1 MHLAVIGCGYWGP
14 NHIRSFQ
21 GVADC
26 RVTAVDSNP
35 SRLAEMSKRF
45 SGLGLEMET
54 ERIWADPD
62 VNAVVISTPTAT
74 HFELAKRSLQSGKHV
89 LCEKPLCMVTRQ
101 VSELALLAQERG
113 LQLMTG
119 HTFLFNPGIVR
130 IKQLIEKDELGTI
143 FSLSAVRTNLGP
155 IRSDVNAAYDLAA
168 HDVAVFNWL
177 LESEPEVVSAIGG
190 DFVQPGIQDVV
201 FINLRYPKGQVA
213 NIHASWL
220 NPRKVRQMT
229 IVGSRRM
236 VTWDDLS
243 TQTPVAIYD
252 RGANVAS
259 TETSFGEFLRV
270 ATWDG
275 DVRLPKIEATEP
287 LRAQSQYFIDSLRE
301 PTKLRSDGWFS
312 RGVVRTLE
320 SVSHSLARAG
330 TPILLAEIS
339 L

>member
-1 MHLAVIGCGYWGP
+1 MHLAVVGCGYWGP

-21 GVADC
+21 GIADC

-35 SRLAEMSKRF
+35 SRLAEIAKRF
-45 SGLGLEMET
+45 TSLGLENEA

-62 VNAVVISTPTAT
+62 VEAVVISTPTAS
-74 HFELAKRSLQSGKHV
+74 HYELAKRSLQAGKHV
-89 LCEKPLCMVTRQ
+89 LCEKPLCMITRQ
-101 VSELALLAQERG
+101 ASELTQLAEDRG

-119 HTFLFNPGIVR
+119 HTFLFNPGIV
-130 IKQLIEKDELGTI
+130 KVKELIEQNELGSI
-143 FSLSAVRTNLGP
+143 FCLSAVRTNLGP

-177 LESEPEVVSAIGG
+177 LGAEPEVVSAIGG
-190 DFVQPGIQDVV
+190 DYVQNGIQDVV
-201 FINLRYPKGQVA
+201 FINLRYPGRQVA

-259 TETSFGEFLRV
+259 TDTSYGEFLRV

-287 LRAQSQYFIDSLRE
+287 LRVQSQYFIDSLRA
-301 PTKLRSDGWFS
+301 PSLRRSDGWFS
-312 RGVVRTLE
+312 RGVVRTIE
-320 SVSHSLARAG
+320 SVSLSLARAG
-330 TPILLAEIS
+330 MPIQLAEIDS
-339 L
+339 

>member
-1 MHLAVIGCGYWGP
+1 MHLAVVGCGYWGP

-21 GVADC
+21 GIADC

-35 SRLAEMSKRF
+35 SRLAEIAKRF
-45 SGLGLEMET
+45 TGLGLENEA

-62 VNAVVISTPTAT
+62 VEAVVISTPTAS
-74 HFELAKRSLQSGKHV
+74 HYELAKRSLQAGKHV
-89 LCEKPLCMVTRQ
+89 LCEKPLCMITRQ
-101 VSELALLAQERG
+101 ASELTQLAEDRG

-119 HTFLFNPGIVR
+119 HTFLFNPGIV
-130 IKQLIEKDELGTI
+130 KVKELIEQNELGSI
-143 FSLSAVRTNLGP
+143 LCLSAVRTNLGP

-177 LESEPEVVSAIGG
+177 LGAEPEVVSAIGG
-190 DFVQPGIQDVV
+190 DYVQNGIQDVV
-201 FINLRYPKGQVA
+201 FINLRYPGRQVA

-259 TETSFGEFLRV
+259 TDTSYGEFLRV

-287 LRAQSQYFIDSLRE
+287 LRVQSQYFIDSLRD
-301 PTKLRSDGWFS
+301 PSLRRSDGWFS
-312 RGVVRTLE
+312 RGVVRTIE
-320 SVSHSLARAG
+320 AVSLSLARAG
-330 TPILLAEIS
+330 MPIQLAEIDS
-339 L
+339 

>member
-1 MHLAVIGCGYWGP
+1 MHIAVIGCGYWGP

-26 RVTAVDSNP
+26 RVTAVDSDS

-45 SGLGLEMET
+45 SLLGVETET
-54 ERIWADPD
+54 ERIWTDPD

-74 HFELAKRSLQSGKHV
+74 HYELAKRSLRAGKHV

-101 VSELALLAQERG
+101 ATELAQLAKDRG

-119 HTFLFNPGIVR
+119 HTFLFNPGIVK
-130 IKQLIEKDELGTI
+130 IKQLIDQDELGTV

-177 LESEPEVVSAIGG
+177 LEAEPEVVSAIGG
-190 DFVQPGIQDVV
+190 DYVQHGIQDVV
-201 FINLRYPKGQVA
+201 FINLRYPDQQVA

-259 TETSFGEFLRV
+259 NDTSFGEFLRV

-287 LRAQSQYFIDSLRE
+287 LRVQSQYFVDSLRE
-301 PTKLRSDGWFS
+301 PTKRRSNGWFS

-320 SVSHSLARAG
+320 AVSHSLAQAG
-330 TPILLAEIS
+330 MPIQLAEIS
-339 L
+339 S